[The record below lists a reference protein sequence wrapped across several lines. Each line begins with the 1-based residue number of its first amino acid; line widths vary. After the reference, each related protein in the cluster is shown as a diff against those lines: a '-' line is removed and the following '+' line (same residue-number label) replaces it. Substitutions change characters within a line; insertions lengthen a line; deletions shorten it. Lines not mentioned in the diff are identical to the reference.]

1 MMLKSLSGSGKLVAA
16 SAGVFCLLITAC
28 TNIDTPAEPD
38 DVLLLAASLSELP
51 ADGFS
56 TTNITA
62 QISPQ
67 AKENYRDVTFTTTLG
82 TFRAADPDHPDRIV
96 VTANSA
102 GIAVAALQ
110 SSPQT
115 GTAVVTV
122 EIRDEE
128 AVKVAR
134 TVRVT
139 FEPLESSDV
148 IQIQAESSTAPA
160 DGASVTNIFAK
171 VAETM
176 PLQQREILFTT
187 TAGSFGGVVSST
199 ATRTAGSDAVAL
211 VGLISPREVVTAL
224 VSATVNGQQS
234 YTNVAFERAL
244 PDQATMSVFGSLQLQ
259 ATFATKVSLEVE
271 LFRDVGAVTPG
282 TEVAFRCFDDSTGNM
297 FGFFSGVT
305 PSDDN
310 GMVSAQF
317 TPGNTNERGEATIRA
332 RVAGTEVLARVKI
345 EIVDPPP

>member
-1 MMLKSLSGSGKLVAA
+1 MMSNSLQRSGKLLAA
-16 SAGVFCLLITAC
+16 SAGVFCLLSTTC
-28 TNIDTPAEPD
+28 TKIDTPADPD
-38 DVLLLAASLSELP
+38 DVLLLVTSLAELP

-56 TTNITA
+56 TSTITA
-62 QISPQ
+62 QINPQ
-67 AKENYRDVTFTTTLG
+67 AHENYRDVIFTTTLG
-82 TFRAADPDHPDRIV
+82 TFRAAPPDHPHRIV

-134 TVRVT
+134 IVRVT

-187 TAGSFGGVVSST
+187 TAGSFGGVVPST

-211 VGLISPREVVTAL
+211 VGLISPREVSTAL
-224 VSATVNGQQS
+224 VSATINGQKS

-244 PDQATMSVFGSLQLQ
+244 PDKATMSVFGSLQLT

-271 LFRDVGAVTPG
+271 LFRDIGAVTPG

-305 PSDDN
+305 PSDNN

-332 RVAGTEVLARVKI
+332 RVAGTDVLARVKI
-345 EIVDPPP
+345 EIVDPPS

>member
-1 MMLKSLSGSGKLVAA
+1 MMLKSLPWSGKRLAA
-16 SAGVFCLLITAC
+16 SAGVCCLLITTC

-38 DVLLLAASLSELP
+38 NVLLLIASLAELP

-56 TTNITA
+56 TSNITA

-67 AKENYRDVTFTTTLG
+67 ANENYRDVMFTTTLG

-134 TVRVT
+134 TVRIT

-171 VAETM
+171 VAESM

-187 TAGSFGGVVSST
+187 TAGSFGGVVPST
-199 ATRTAGSDAVAL
+199 ATRTAGSDSVAL
-211 VGLISPREVVTAL
+211 VGLISPRETVTAL
-224 VSATVNGQQS
+224 VSATVNGQKS
-234 YTNVAFERAL
+234 YTNVAFEPAR

-282 TEVAFRCFDDSTGNM
+282 TEVVFRCFDDSTGNM

-305 PSDDN
+305 PSDDR
-310 GMVSAQF
+310 GFVSAQF
-317 TPGNTNERGEATIRA
+317 TPGNTTERGEATLRA
-332 RVAGTEVLARVKI
+332 RVAGTDVLARVKI
-345 EIVDPPP
+345 EIVDPPT

>member
-1 MMLKSLSGSGKLVAA
+1 LA
-16 SAGVFCLLITAC
+16 TTC
-28 TNIDTPAEPD
+28 TDIDSPAEPD
-38 DVLLLAASLSELP
+38 DVLLLTASLTELP

-56 TTNITA
+56 TSEITA

-67 AKENYRDVTFTTTLG
+67 ANENYRDVIFTTTLG
-82 TFRAADPDHPDRIV
+82 TFRAASPDHPDRIV

-102 GIAVAALQ
+102 GVAVAALQ

-122 EIRDEE
+122 EIRDED
-128 AVKVAR
+128 AIKVAR

-139 FEPLESSDV
+139 FEPLKSSDV

-171 VAETM
+171 VAEAM
-176 PLQQREILFTT
+176 PLQQREIVFTT
-187 TAGSFGGVVSST
+187 TAGSFGGVVPST
-199 ATRTAGSDAVAL
+199 ATRTANTDSVAL
-211 VGLISPREVVTAL
+211 VGLISSRQVETAL
-224 VSATVNGQQS
+224 VSATVNNQVS
-234 YTNVAFERAL
+234 YTNVAFEPAL
-244 PDQATMSVFGSLQLQ
+244 PDSATMSVFGSLQLK

-271 LFRDVGAVTPG
+271 LFRDVGEVTPG
-282 TEVAFRCFDDSTGNM
+282 TEVVFRCFDESTGNM

-305 PSDDN
+305 PSDNN

-317 TPGNTNERGEATIRA
+317 TPGNTTERGEATLRA
-332 RVAGTEVLARVKI
+332 RVAGTNVLARVRI
-345 EIVDPPP
+345 EIIDPDP